1 MAREEEAP
9 RRRGP
14 PRSTRDRAPPQEDT
28 EEEWYGDV
36 VDDSEESGG
45 FSSFRVK
52 RPQMHHVDQSEGEQW
67 ERYFDKQYHSKADEK
82 RSDIEDGWDE
92 NEEQSIGFTSVLA
105 GYRILNLGIQ
115 SIMFVLPMLA
125 MSFVLVIAGNSA
137 YESMDNSTGKMINFL
152 LVICAL
158 SLTTI
163 ALIQIVVQSVNQSIH
178 NRSLIVEGPDVPLLN
193 WFGTIKLSCALFAEM
208 LLTFVAIW
216 LVEFIGLY
224 MLAGGVPELA
234 LPSIDSDTISA
245 GSILYMLGAAGSLI
259 ALVGVLPYTIQAT
272 IERAD

>member
-1 MAREEEAP
+1 MAREDGGP

-14 PRSTRDRAPPQEDT
+14 PRSTRERSLPQEDA

-82 RSDIEDGWDE
+82 RSKIEEGWDDD
-92 NEEQSIGFTSVLA
+92 EESSIGFTSVLA

-115 SIMFVLPMLA
+115 SIMFALPMILG
-125 MSFVLVIAGNSA
+125 SLVLVIVGNSVQD
-137 YESMDNSTGKMINFL
+137 SMDNSTGLMINIL
-152 LVICAL
+152 LVISAL

-193 WFGTIKLSCALFAEM
+193 WVGTIKLSCGLFAEM
-208 LLTFVAIW
+208 LLTFIAIW
-216 LVEFIGLY
+216 LMEFIGLY
-224 MLAGGVPELA
+224 MLAGGVPELS
-234 LPSIDSDTISA
+234 LPSIDSDNISA

-259 ALVGVLPYTIQAT
+259 AMIGVLPYTIQAT
-272 IERAD
+272 IERED

>member
-1 MAREEEAP
+1 MAREDGGP

-14 PRSTRDRAPPQEDT
+14 PRSTRERSLPQEDA

-82 RSDIEDGWDE
+82 RSKIEEGWDDD
-92 NEEQSIGFTSVLA
+92 EESSIGFTSVLA

-115 SIMFVLPMLA
+115 SIMFALPMILG
-125 MSFVLVIAGNSA
+125 SLVLVIVGNSVQD
-137 YESMDNSTGKMINFL
+137 SMDNSTGLMINIL
-152 LVICAL
+152 LVISAL

-193 WFGTIKLSCALFAEM
+193 WVGTIKLSCGLFAEM
-208 LLTFVAIW
+208 LLTFIAIW

-224 MLAGGVPELA
+224 MLAGGVPELS
-234 LPSIDSDTISA
+234 LPSIDSDNISA

-259 ALVGVLPYTIQAT
+259 AMIGVLPYTIQAT
-272 IERAD
+272 IERED